1 MLLYKTQPKG
11 IETNNIINLDT
22 KTKLMETF
30 GQISVFNNKNVK
42 RQDFVPL
49 ITDASIID
57 GMIVSGGYSNIL
69 VVTSFEDA
77 NYERLRDRNYR
88 PVNSA
93 GDHLLPIVH
102 TVNESEGNIYVTMP
116 KNGDNYMKPLYD
128 HYEVNQIECDSYF
141 RLDHDFKI
149 ETDVKFDCI
158 VLLGVEAD
166 KKGTYQIDDIKKKFA
181 PYCIQPNVDLIDIR
195 RMSET
200 KINGGT
206 RDIELYKDRM
216 YTCVNTPKKLIDLE
230 KRVVES
236 EAYMLSL
243 KQKLGYY
250 RVALNIE
257 EINDYYKVY

>member
-11 IETNNIINLDT
+11 VEETSIINLDT
-22 KTKLMETF
+22 KVTLLQNLGK
-30 GQISVFNNKNVK
+30 ISVFNGKNVHID
-42 RQDFVPL
+42 DFTPL
-49 ITDASIID
+49 VTDAAMID
-57 GMIVSGGYSNIL
+57 GLIVSRGYQNIL
-69 VVTSFEDA
+69 VVTSFEDS

-88 PVNSA
+88 PINSA

-102 TVNESEGNIYVTMP
+102 LANESEGTIHVTMP
-116 KNGDNYMKPLYD
+116 KNGDNYMKPIYD
-128 HYEVNQIECDSYF
+128 HYEVNQIETDSYF

-149 ETDVKFDCI
+149 KTDVKFDCV

-181 PYCIQPNVDLIDIR
+181 PYCISPNVDLIDIR
-195 RMSET
+195 RLSET
-200 KINGGT
+200 NISGST
-206 RDIELYKDRM
+206 RDIELFKDRM

-230 KRVVES
+230 KRVVDDET
-236 EAYMLSL
+236 YMLSL
-243 KQKLGYY
+243 KQKLNYY